1 MNASQRHL
9 LTLCSAL
16 LFTLSDAIAES
27 VNILYVGE
35 ADTPAHFDAR
45 QGVGCEF

>member
-16 LFTLSDAIAES
+16 LFTLSDAIAEN